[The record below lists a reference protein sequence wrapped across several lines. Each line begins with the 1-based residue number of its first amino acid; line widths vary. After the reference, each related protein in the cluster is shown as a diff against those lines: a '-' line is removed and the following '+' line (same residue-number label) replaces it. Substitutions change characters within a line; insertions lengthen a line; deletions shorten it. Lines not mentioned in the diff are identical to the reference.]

1 MYPYLTSEMVPNF
14 AFALR
19 THAAR
24 IVDECAPH
32 LRGDFPP
39 FGQFDF
45 QIGSDQ
51 NVSIIIMRFKD
62 SGIPAGGEMERDE
75 FTRLKSLASTARTY
89 ADLKSKTG
97 LAACFSWDCFL
108 LVLNVVNGTIDW
120 EVAQVDLTEWLNDAP
135 LERALRLNIA
145 RVRAATPAPPQNSL
159 SRVQSAMWVLECDET
174 CVQGTAFDLDP
185 YGIVTNEHVVN
196 NATGMVAFRAQTP
209 TLRYPQL
216 VAGF

>member
-89 ADLKSKTG
+89 ADGSVKNLGHYAGSWIACWPKRPSST
-97 LAACFSWDCFL
+97 AA
-108 LVLNVVNGTIDW
+108 
-120 EVAQVDLTEWLNDAP
+120 LT
-135 LERALRLNIA
+135 
-145 RVRAATPAPPQNSL
+145 
-159 SRVQSAMWVLECDET
+159 
-174 CVQGTAFDLDP
+174 
-185 YGIVTNEHVVN
+185 
-196 NATGMVAFRAQTP
+196 
-209 TLRYPQL
+209 
-216 VAGF
+216 